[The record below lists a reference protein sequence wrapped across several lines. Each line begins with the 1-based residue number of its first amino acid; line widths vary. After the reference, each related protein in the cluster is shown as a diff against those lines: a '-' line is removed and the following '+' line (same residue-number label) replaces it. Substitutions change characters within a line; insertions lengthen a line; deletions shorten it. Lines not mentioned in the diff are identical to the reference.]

1 MSSSIHI
8 IPSAEINAIRWDN
21 CVTDNG
27 GLIYSTY
34 HYLTTMADNWHGII
48 IDDYNAVM
56 ALPWRKKWG
65 IKYIYTPPF
74 MQQLGLIG
82 DVPDINNVVSQLNK
96 FCSYCTY
103 NLNFNNQ
110 SLINLIHYTEHT
122 NFVLSLS
129 ESASELLSNYSKS
142 LTRNLQKART
152 NGVTVAEGNYTD
164 TVDWYKQYQGN
175 KMTHVSDTDYV
186 HLKKLLARLSENN
199 QLICKNALNKNGNI
213 IATIVCIKD
222 QKRIYN
228 LLPSSSEEGKDLSA
242 MHVLLNQIITEYAGS
257 NLLFDFEGSNIK
269 GLQRFYQ
276 QYGSINQ
283 PYYRIHQN
291 NLPIPIKWL
300 KK

>member
-8 IPSAEINAIRWDN
+8 IPSAEIDAIRWDN
-21 CVTDNG
+21 CVADNS

-34 HYLTTMADNWHGII
+34 HYLTTMADNWHGIV

-82 DVPDINNVVSQLNK
+82 DVSDINKVVSQLYK
-96 FCSYCTY
+96 SCSYYTY

-110 SLINLIHYTEHT
+110 SLISLIPFTEHT
-122 NFVLSLS
+122 NLVLSLS
-129 ESASELLSNYSKS
+129 ESAPELQSNYSKS
-142 LTRNLQKART
+142 LTRNLQKARN
-152 NGVTVAEGNYTD
+152 NGVLVSEGNYKE
-164 TVDWYKQYQGN
+164 TVDWYQQYQGN
-175 KMTHVSDTDYV
+175 KIMHVSQNDYL
-186 HLKKLLARLSENN
+186 HLKELLSRLSDNN
-199 QLICKNALNKNGNI
+199 QLICKNALNKNGDI
-213 IATIVCIKD
+213 IATIACIKD
-222 QKRIYN
+222 HNRIYN

-242 MHVLLNQIITEYAGS
+242 MHVLLNHIITEYAGS
-257 NLLFDFEGSNIK
+257 NMLFDFEGSDIK
-269 GLQRFYQ
+269 GVQQFYQ
-276 QYGSINQ
+276 QYGSFNQ

-291 NLPIPIKWL
+291 NLPIPIKWF